1 MARRGD
7 LAGLAALGAL
17 GYMLTRDD
25 KKKAPVEDRRGVEVA
40 RTFAPDSDRM
50 LYPDESSNT
59 TGDYAPAAPPVVR
72 SGRGA
77 TSVAATTPA
86 VGPYTDEAV
95 RLARRYPAPGRARI
109 TDTGDE
115 TARLARRYPAP
126 ARARVTD
133 TGDETARLARRYP
146 APARQMTR
154 EEAISRIPTDADIP
168 PSVGREPVSGNELT
182 RNIMNTLNATTG
194 LSAPGFVGRETA
206 KQFAAR
212 AAARR
217 AAEGLSDAEVA
228 DLLRRKALSEVDVM
242 GGAIGYKKGGKVKAK
257 AKKMAS
263 GGMAKS
269 SASKRADGIA
279 TKGKTKC
286 KMY

>member
-17 GYMLTRDD
+17 GYALTQG
-25 KKKAPVEDRRGVEVA
+25 KKAPVEDRRGVEVA

-59 TGDYAPAAPPVVR
+59 TGDYAPAAPVVR
-72 SGRGA
+72 PGRSTA
-77 TSVAATTPA
+77 SVAATAPA

-95 RLARRYPAPGRARI
+95 RLARRYPAPAPGRIPGQGGPRG
-109 TDTGDE
+109 T
-115 TARLARRYPAP
+115 RYSP
-126 ARARVTD
+126 TD

-154 EEAISRIPTDADIP
+154 EEAISRIPTDSDVP

-212 AAARR
+212 SAARR

-228 DLLRRKALSEVDVM
+228 DLLRRRALSEVDVM
-242 GGAIGYKKGGKVKAK
+242 GGATGYKKGGKVK

>member
-1 MARRGD
+1 MARRED

-17 GYMLTRDD
+17 GYALTQG
-25 KKKAPVEDRRGVEVA
+25 KKAPVEDRKGVEVA

-59 TGDYAPAAPPVVR
+59 TGEYAPAAPVVR

-77 TSVAATTPA
+77 ASVAATAPA

-95 RLARRYPAPGRARI
+95 RLARRYPAPAPGRIPGQGGPRG
-109 TDTGDE
+109 T
-115 TARLARRYPAP
+115 RYSP
-126 ARARVTD
+126 TD

-154 EEAISRIPTDADIP
+154 EEAISRIPTDADVP
-168 PSVGREPVSGNELT
+168 PSVGGTPVTGNELT
-182 RNIMNTLNATTG
+182 RNLNAMLMGRGPTG
-194 LSAPGFVGRETA
+194 LTQLGALAADAATA
-206 KQFAAR
+206 RRVQQAYNAR

-217 AAEGLSDAEVA
+217 ANEGLSDAEVA
-228 DLLRRKALSEVDVM
+228 DLMRRRALTEADTT
-242 GGAIGYKKGGKVKAK
+242 GGAMGYKKGGKVKAK
-257 AKKMAS
+257 PKKMAS

>member
-1 MARRGD
+1 MARRNQN

-17 GYMLTRDD
+17 GYALTRGD
-25 KKKAPVEDRRGVEVA
+25 KAPVEDRVGEDVIRSTVE
-40 RTFAPDSDRM
+40 PDAGRI

-59 TGDYAPAAPPVVR
+59 TGEYAPAAPVSRTRSVV
-72 SGRGA
+72 S
-77 TSVAATTPA
+77 PA
-86 VGPYTDEAV
+86 PAMMSQEEMTRR
-95 RLARRYPAPGRARI
+95 RLAGGPRGRTESAPTRVAGQGGPRGTRYSP

-126 ARARVTD
+126 PRSD
-133 TGDETARLARRYP
+133 DLASPERRRNAGMLQSIKEYY
-146 APARQMTR
+146 Q
-154 EEAISRIPTDADIP
+154 S
-168 PSVGREPVSGNELT
+168 PSSLEGVK
-182 RNIMNTLNATTG
+182 RNIANTLNATGG
-194 LSAPGFVGRETA
+194 LSVPGFVPQMTQR
-206 KQFAAR
+206 QFNAR

-217 AAEGLSDAEVA
+217 AEEGLSDAETAAV
-228 DLLRRKALSEVDVM
+228 LRQRALSEADTT

-263 GGMAKS
+263 GGTAKS
-269 SASKRADGIA
+269 SVSKRADGIA

>member
-17 GYMLTRDD
+17 GYALTRGG
-25 KKKAPVEDRRGVEVA
+25 KKAQVEERSSRFVPDE
-40 RTFAPDSDRM
+40 APAASNRM

-59 TGDYAPAAPPVVR
+59 GGDYAPAAPREMRPAAPVR
-72 SGRGA
+72 APAAAPAMMSQEEMTRRRLAGGPRGRTDSTLTRVAGQGGPRGTRYSA
-77 TSVAATTPA
+77 TDT
-86 VGPYTDEAV
+86 GDETD
-95 RLARRYPAPGRARI
+95 RLARRYPA
-109 TDTGDE
+109 
-115 TARLARRYPAP
+115 AP
-126 ARARVTD
+126 
-133 TGDETARLARRYP
+133 
-146 APARQMTR
+146 RQMTR
-154 EEAISRIPTDADIP
+154 EEAISRIPTAMEGYT
-168 PSVGREPVSGNELT
+168 PSDRPRVTGNELT
-182 RNIMNTLNATTG
+182 RNIMNTLNATAG
-194 LSAPGFVGRETA
+194 LSAPGVVGKETM

-217 AAEGLSDAEVA
+217 AEEGLSEAEVA
-228 DLLRRKALSEVDVM
+228 DFLRRKALSEMDVM
-242 GGAIGYKKGGKVKAK
+242 GGAVGYKKGGKVKAK
-257 AKKMAS
+257 AKPVKKMAS